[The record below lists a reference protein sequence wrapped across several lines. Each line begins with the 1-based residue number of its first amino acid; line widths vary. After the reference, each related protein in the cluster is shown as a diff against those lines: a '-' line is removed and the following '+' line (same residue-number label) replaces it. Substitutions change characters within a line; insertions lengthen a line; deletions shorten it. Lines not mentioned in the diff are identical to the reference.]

1 MLVGTE
7 ITSLSACGKVIQLG
21 KLVDFIKGDKRLG
34 FSRT

>member
-7 ITSLSACGKVIQLG
+7 ITSLNACGKVMQLG
-21 KLVDFIKGDKRLG
+21 KVDFIKGDKRLG